1 MYLRNLE
8 ICSFKYMCFEID
20 PAQLLNATELALQ
33 ATLKKAEVK
42 LDPLT
47 DIDKVSALE
56 YVVLFMQKLITNTLM
71 IMIKTD
77 NHNILSICE
86 LLL

>member
-1 MYLRNLE
+1 
-8 ICSFKYMCFEID
+8 MCFEID

-47 DIDKVSALE
+47 DKVSALE

-77 NHNILSICE
+77 NHHILSICE

>member
-1 MYLRNLE
+1 MYFRNLE
-8 ICSFKYMCFEID
+8 ICSFKYMCFELD
-20 PAQLLNATELALQ
+20 PSQLLNATELALQ
-33 ATLKKAEVK
+33 TTLKKAEVK

-47 DIDKVSALE
+47 DIDKVSLE
-56 YVVLFMQKLITNTLM
+56 YLVLFMQKLITNTLM

-77 NHNILSICE
+77 NHHILSTCE

>member
-1 MYLRNLE
+1 
-8 ICSFKYMCFEID
+8 MCFELD
-20 PAQLLNATELALQ
+20 PSQLLNATELALQ
-33 ATLKKAEVK
+33 TTLKKAEVK

-47 DIDKVSALE
+47 DIDKVSLE
-56 YVVLFMQKLITNTLM
+56 YLVLFMQKLIANTLI

-77 NHNILSICE
+77 SHHILSTCE